1 MFWLKFTFVHVNIYR
16 CLHVSI
22 YRCAIPPHDFS
33 GKSDPPPPTPPPPR
47 SIYLTQNTTACTITS
62 YFYIVMITVLLRVL
76 YIYTPRDWPIL
87 TRDHR
92 AWTSPRAAAIYLL
105 LNKSVST
112 EGSRAIV
119 TGHGPGHWSGTSRVP
134 RFYLGSLLRSTTMSV
149 HRCEMRDET

>member
-1 MFWLKFTFVHVNIYR
+1 MYR

-33 GKSDPPPPTPPPPR
+33 GKSNPPPPTPPPPR

-76 YIYTPRDWPIL
+76 YIYIRHATGPFLLGITEHEHRHAPLLFIYYSTNQSAPR
-87 TRDHR
+87 
-92 AWTSPRAAAIYLL
+92 
-105 LNKSVST
+105 V
-112 EGSRAIV
+112 
-119 TGHGPGHWSGTSRVP
+119 HGRSSRVTAQVIEAE
-134 RFYLGSLLRSTTMSV
+134 RRGFLGFTWDLYYYINRRSTTMSV